1 MTEDL
6 DFSTDRTDHPSEQSD
21 ETRRQLAELR
31 ENVDF
36 LIHEIR
42 TPLTA
47 IISSV
52 GIVMERP
59 LSPQEHGSLLNI
71 IHQEASRINEL
82 LCNFDRSH
90 HQQAESWL
98 SDMTFSTLRV
108 ADLLHDTAIRFHSA
122 SPLHPIRVSLAQELT
137 PVRGDRM
144 KLELVLRNL
153 VANAIKYSPGGGTVS
168 LSAENCP
175 EGVIICV
182 RDQGIGIPAEDLNKI
197 FDRNFRIDRPGSRK
211 TRGSGQGLAIVAR
224 IIKGHGGTLQ
234 VESEVGKGSA
244 FFFTLP
250 TLS

>member
-1 MTEDL
+1 MSEDL
-6 DFSTDRTDHPSEQSD
+6 DSPAERLVPPPGRDDDP
-21 ETRRQLAELR
+21 RRQLAELH

-47 IISSV
+47 IISSAE
-52 GIVMERP
+52 IVMEQR
-59 LSPQEHGSLLNI
+59 LSPQESGPLLDI
-71 IHQEASRINEL
+71 IHQEATRINEL
-82 LCNFDRSH
+82 LCNFDRFH

-98 SDMTFSTLRV
+98 SEMMLSPLRV
-108 ADLLHDTAIRFHSA
+108 ADLLHDAAIRFQNA
-122 SPLHPIRVSLAQELT
+122 SPRHPILVSFAPKLAV
-137 PVRGDRM
+137 VRGDRM
-144 KLELVLRNL
+144 KLDLVLRNL
-153 VANAIKYSPGGGTVS
+153 IANAIKYSPDGGTIL

-182 RDQGIGIPAEDLNKI
+182 RDQGIGIPAEDLSRI
-197 FDRNFRIDRPGSRK
+197 FERNFRIDTPGSQK

-224 IIKGHGGTLQ
+224 IIKSHGGMLQ

-250 TLS
+250 TLG